1 MPATEDLIQRLREG
15 LKAERHK
22 AFEETNAQAV
32 FESLVRLQESHTIH
46 RRRWIWELLQNA
58 ADATDLA
65 KGKNRVSICAKQN
78 TIRFSHN
85 GSAFNS
91 QEITRLIYHG
101 STKQG
106 DATKKGKF
114 GSGFLAVHLISPRVR
129 IRGVLEENGASQGF
143 KFSLDRSGDTSRVI
157 QQNMA
162 AAWGDFENSFFDTD
176 GAEKFTTA
184 FECDLDQDTW
194 GVVESGLADL
204 ARTVPYVL
212 AFVDELE
219 EVAVEK
225 AGGIMTWRRMKQ
237 KSKGDYTLT
246 EVAHSS
252 SDGHSETMRIAVVV
266 DHVKDVAL
274 ALLLRRAGK
283 DWEIVADDSTPRLF
297 YPLPLVDTHDLPV
310 AFAIVSNSF
319 EPIPERNGIR
329 ASAAGESA
337 ELTEKNWTLLR
348 KVPSLFKTLVGT
360 HSRTRWVASHK
371 LVRFCKT
378 PKKEWLDARR
388 LNSEVLLPTINYL
401 TSKEAPALVR
411 VAGGKLLPVA
421 DAVIPVKDSGGKI
434 YGLAG
439 ELNRLKDRLPELQVV
454 SEWAAILDGWA
465 AILGKSVEQLDEAL
479 TTEKLAGQ
487 TAPCQTLDE
496 LGTKIISGTGVSAL
510 AWLNRLLDSVPTE
523 NLLAFVQSRAILPNQ
538 QGQLKKSGELQLDGG
553 IEEGIKD
560 ICDKLGAS
568 IRSQL
573 LHKGICQPVSQLF
586 EGEKGKSLS
595 NENCVEWA
603 LKKVKEPS
611 VEGKEETYAEAN
623 TQLVCWLI
631 EHDQMQK
638 LAGYPMLC
646 AAGRGELR
654 ADKPLLAPVALWDN
668 GAQAFADLFPADR
681 RLHEKYTASLRDD
694 HWRYLEK
701 NKFVLRSFFVT
712 EPLDALDQRQ
722 IVEKLS
728 DDDEH
733 KPATATTISQIAF
746 LSGLLGEVRRSR
758 PKAKLFL
765 QFLLQY
771 VIKANRQWIQ
781 GTEVACSCNNRH
793 HVFPGWM
800 FQVKTHEWVP
810 VGRGKE
816 DRPSAENIA
825 ALLDDKLKE
834 TILNDPDCA
843 QFLLKI
849 GIGVSELV
857 RIGVPEEKRFQLD
870 QLSARIYG
878 SADEST
884 MESIEAILDNPDIK
898 EAVLNKKH
906 EKEKVARNQKVGK
919 MVEELLRNELES
931 AGIQVTRT
939 GVGSDFELETDFVEN
954 EQEQLLKVS
963 RYLLEVKSTSVP
975 FVRMTLRQGEEAV
988 KPENRDNYLLCVVN
1002 VSGGVVNEQV
1012 VRDNARFVFSIGP
1025 MVETKVDAAK
1035 GLKNLENELS
1045 PGGGGAIEIDIVESS
1060 VKLRIREQVWLEQ
1073 GVSFQQFIAQ
1083 VKQQT

>member
-1 MPATEDLIQRLREG
+1 MPATEDIIQRLKE
-15 LKAERHK
+15 ERDK
-22 AFEETNAQAV
+22 AFEESNAQTV
-32 FESLVRLQESHTIH
+32 YENLLQLRESHTIH

-58 ADATDLA
+58 ADATDPA
-65 KGKNRVSICAKQN
+65 KGNNCVSIHVEKN
-78 TIRFSHN
+78 IIRFSHS

-91 QEITRLIYHG
+91 REITHLLYHG

-106 DATKKGKF
+106 DDRKKGKF
-114 GSGFLAVHLISPRVR
+114 GTGFIAVHLVSPKVL
-129 IRGVLEENGASQGF
+129 IRGVLEENDIRKGF
-143 KFSLDRSGDTSRVI
+143 KFSLDRSGDTSPAI
-157 QQNMA
+157 QQSMK
-162 AAWGDFENSFFDTD
+162 AAWREFETSLSDTD
-176 GAEKFTTA
+176 GTEKFTTS
-184 FECDLDQDTW
+184 FECELNPDAAV
-194 GVVESGLADL
+194 VVESGLADL
-204 ARTVPYVL
+204 ERTVPYVL

-219 EVAVEK
+219 EVTVSRSD
-225 AGGIMTWRRMKQ
+225 GRMTWRRVETKQ
-237 KSKGDYTLT
+237 PVSGTFTLT
-246 EVAHSS
+246 EIECLRSGGQPVHI
-252 SDGHSETMRIAVVV
+252 RVAVVGN
-266 DHVKDVAL
+266 HVEDVAL
-274 ALLLRRAGK
+274 AVLLRQAGEE
-283 DWEIVADDSTPRLF
+283 WEVIVDDLTPRLF

-310 AFAIVSNSF
+310 PFAIVSDKF
-319 EPIPERNGIR
+319 EPVDGRNGIR
-329 ASAAGESA
+329 AAAAGESA
-337 ELTEKNWTLLR
+337 TLTERNWTLLR
-348 KVPSLFKTLVGT
+348 EVPSLFKTLIEAC
-360 HSRTRWVASHK
+360 SNENWLAPHK
-371 LVRFCKT
+371 LARFSQPTIKD
-378 PKKEWLDARR
+378 WLDTKR
-388 LNSEVLLPTINYL
+388 LIAEVLVKIINFL
-401 TSKEAPALVR
+401 QSVAAPSLVCVAEAKRIPIVEAIV
-411 VAGGKLLPVA
+411 
-421 DAVIPVKDSGGKI
+421 PVKDPDGKI
-434 YGLAG
+434 YALAG
-439 ELNRLKDRLPELQVV
+439 ELNAVKDRLPMLEVARDWATILG
-454 SEWAAILDGWA
+454 EWAAV
-465 AILGKSVEQLDEAL
+465 LGKNVEQLDEAL
-479 TTEKLAGQ
+479 TTEKLARRI
-487 TAPCQTLDE
+487 AACKTLEE
-496 LGTKIISGTGVSAL
+496 LGASLTSGTGGGAL
-510 AWLNRLLDSVPTE
+510 VWINRLLGSVPTE
-523 NLLAFVQSRAILPNQ
+523 NLLAFVQSRAVLPNQ
-538 QGQLKKSGELQLDGG
+538 QGQLKKSGELQLDDE

-654 ADKPLLAPVALWDN
+654 ADKPLLVPVTLWDN
-668 GAQAFADLFPADR
+668 GAQAFAVLFPADR
-681 RLHEKYTASLRDD
+681 RLHEKYTASLQDD

-722 IVEKLS
+722 IVEKLL
-728 DDDEH
+728 DDVEH
-733 KPATATTISQIAF
+733 KPATATMISQIAF
-746 LSGLLGEVRRSR
+746 LSGMLGEVRRSK

-781 GTEVACSCNNRH
+781 GAEVACSCKNQH

-834 TILNDPDCA
+834 TILNDTDCA

-898 EAVLNKKH
+898 EAALNKKH
-906 EKEKVARNQKVGK
+906 EIEKVARNQKVGK
-919 MVEELLRNELES
+919 LVEELLRNELES
-931 AGIQVTRT
+931 AGIQVQRT

-988 KPENRDNYLLCVVN
+988 KPQNRDNYLLCVVN
-1002 VSGGVVNEQV
+1002 VSGGIVNEQV
-1012 VRDNARFVFSIGP
+1012 VRDNARFVFGVGS
-1025 MVETKVDAAK
+1025 MVETKVNDAK
-1035 GLKNLENELS
+1035 GLKDHEAELR
-1045 PGGGGAIEIDIVESS
+1045 PDGGGAVEIDINESN
-1060 VKLRIREQVWLEQ
+1060 VKLRIRAEVWIDR
-1073 GVSFQQFIAQ
+1073 GVSFQEF
-1083 VKQQT
+1083 VEKMKGTVS